1 MRRAPVHL
9 AQTGYSKC
17 MARTVEEIMTTN
29 PRTVNVD
36 ATVLEAAQVMRD
48 NDIGDVIVVEDGQVT
63 GIVTD
68 RDIAVR
74 AVADGREPEPTSVRE
89 IATTGIQAIEPD
101 ASVDDALRMM
111 REHDIRRLPVVK
123 NGRPVGILSLGDLA
137 VEREPDSTL
146 ADISAAAPDQ

>member
-1 MRRAPVHL
+1 M
-9 AQTGYSKC
+9 AQ
-17 MARTVEEIMTTN
+17 TVEEIMTTN
-29 PRTVNVD
+29 PRTVNAD
-36 ATVLEAAQVMRD
+36 DTVLQAAQLMRD

-68 RDIAVR
+68 RDIVVR
-74 AVADGREPEPTSVRE
+74 AVAEGRDPESTVGE
-89 IATTGIQAIEPD
+89 IATTGVQAIEPE

-123 NGRPVGILSLGDLA
+123 NGRPVGIVSLGDLA

>member
-1 MRRAPVHL
+1 M
-9 AQTGYSKC
+9 AQ
-17 MARTVEEIMTTN
+17 TVEEIMTTN

-36 ATVLEAAQVMRD
+36 DTVLQAAQLMRD

-68 RDIAVR
+68 RDIVVR
-74 AVADGREPEPTSVRE
+74 AVAEGRDSESTTVGE
-89 IATTGIQAIEPD
+89 IATTEVQAIEPD
-101 ASVDDALRMM
+101 ASVDDTLRMM
-111 REHDIRRLPVVK
+111 REHDIRRLPIVK
-123 NGRPVGILSLGDLA
+123 NGRPVGIVSLGDLA

>member
-1 MRRAPVHL
+1 
-9 AQTGYSKC
+9 
-17 MARTVEEIMTTN
+17 MTTN
-29 PRTVNVD
+29 PRTVNVED
-36 ATVLEAAQVMRD
+36 TVLEAAQVMRD
-48 NDIGDVIVVEDGQVT
+48 NDIGDVIVVQDGQVT

-74 AVADGREPEPTSVRE
+74 AMAEGRDPDSTIVGD
-89 IATTGIQAIEPD
+89 IATTGIQAIEPE

-123 NGRPVGILSLGDLA
+123 NGRPVGIVSLGDLA

-146 ADISAAAPDQ
+146 ADISAAAPDR

>member
-1 MRRAPVHL
+1 
-9 AQTGYSKC
+9 
-17 MARTVEEIMTTN
+17 MARTVEEVMTTN
-29 PRTVNVD
+29 PRTVNAD

-48 NDIGDVIVVEDGQVT
+48 SDIGDVIIVDNREVT
-63 GIVTD
+63 SIVTD

-74 AVADGREPEPTSVRE
+74 GVAEGRDAESTAVGE
-89 IATTGIQAIEPD
+89 IATSGVEAIEPD

-123 NGRPVGILSLGDLA
+123 DGRPVGIVSLGDLA

>member
-1 MRRAPVHL
+1 
-9 AQTGYSKC
+9 
-17 MARTVEEIMTTN
+17 MARTVEEVMTTN
-29 PRTVNVD
+29 PRTVNAD

-48 NDIGDVIVVEDGQVT
+48 SDIGDVIIVDNGDVT
-63 GIVTD
+63 SIVTD

-74 AVADGREPEPTSVRE
+74 GVAEGRDAESTAVGE
-89 IATTGIQAIEPD
+89 IATSGVEAIEPE

-123 NGRPVGILSLGDLA
+123 DGRPVGIVSLGDLA